1 MSVFCKLGGGGS
13 LPQAPS
19 NLRTLRTW
27 AVALALLALGLALA
41 GCTGAAPGATDSST
55 PAENNMLTPTPT
67 PSPAAVLI
75 RIDPTSPMQT
85 IEGFGAAGAW
95 WAQDVGGWEDEKR
108 NLVADLLFDQ
118 AQGAG
123 LSIYRYNLGGGEG
136 WNISDPWRRAETF
149 EVAPGDYDWSRDAN
163 AMWMLR
169 AARDRGVEHFV
180 AFVNSP
186 PARMTVS
193 GLTTG
198 EKDGK
203 SNLKPEMYADF
214 ARYLIDV
221 VRHLREEEDIPVRW
235 ISPLNE
241 PQWAWS
247 YQNGQEGSHYS
258 PNEVLEL
265 ARVLLAALAES
276 QLEDVQLSLFES
288 GEWKSSDI
296 YIDKLA
302 SDPAVWAAL
311 PHLAI
316 HSYWSTRADKEA
328 FMTYFQRNHAG
339 KPLWMSEWTEM
350 QEGRDSG
357 MESALVMAGTIHDDL
372 TITDVTSWQYWIAV
386 SKYQY
391 RDGLI
396 YVDPLARKVTP
407 AKRLWVMGNYARFI
421 RPGFARLAAQG
432 GSDALQV
439 SAYRSA
445 DDGRWV
451 VVAVNHAGQPVDL
464 RLEAAS
470 GSLPSQVEQFETSAQ
485 SDLARV
491 ATGSSSSTWR
501 LAPLSVTTLVL
512 DR

>member
-1 MSVFCKLGGGGS
+1 MA
-13 LPQAPS
+13 Q
-19 NLRTLRTW
+19 
-27 AVALALLALGLALA
+27 
-41 GCTGAAPGATDSST
+41 T
-55 PAENNMLTPTPT
+55 PAENPEP
-67 PSPAAVLI
+67 VVI
-75 RIDPTSPMQT
+75 RIDPAAPVQT

-108 NLVADLLFDQ
+108 TLVADLLFDPE
-118 AQGAG
+118 QGAG
-123 LSIYRYNLGGGEG
+123 LSIYRYNLGGGNGE
-136 WNISDPWRRAETF
+136 NIQDRWRRAETF
-149 EVAPGDYDWSRDAN
+149 EVAAGEYDWSRDAN
-163 AMWMLR
+163 AMWIAR
-169 AARDRGVEHFV
+169 AARDRGVESFV

-221 VRHLREEEDIPVRW
+221 VRHLREDEGIPVRW

-241 PQWAWS
+241 PQWGWS
-247 YQNGQEGSHYS
+247 YKNGQEGSHYS
-258 PNEVLEL
+258 PNEMLEL
-265 ARVLLAALAES
+265 ARVLLAALEES
-276 QLEDVQLSLFES
+276 DLEDVQLSLFES

-316 HSYWSTRADKEA
+316 HSYWSTRADKIA
-328 FMTYFQRNHAG
+328 FMTYLERNHPG

-350 QEGRDSG
+350 QEGRNLD
-357 MESALVMAGTIHDDL
+357 MDSALVMANTIHDDL
-372 TITDVTSWQYWIAV
+372 TITNVTSWQYWIAV

-396 YVDPLARKVTP
+396 YVDLLDREITP

-421 RPGFARLAAQG
+421 RPGFERVETVG
-432 GSDALQV
+432 GSDSLQV
-439 SAYRSA
+439 SAFRAA

-451 VVAVNHAGQPVDL
+451 VVAVNHANQPVDL
-464 RLEAAS
+464 RLEATD
-470 GSLPSQVEQFETSAQ
+470 GSLPAEAQQFETSAE
-485 SDLARV
+485 SDLAQV
-491 ATGSSSSTWR
+491 ASGPSSSTWE